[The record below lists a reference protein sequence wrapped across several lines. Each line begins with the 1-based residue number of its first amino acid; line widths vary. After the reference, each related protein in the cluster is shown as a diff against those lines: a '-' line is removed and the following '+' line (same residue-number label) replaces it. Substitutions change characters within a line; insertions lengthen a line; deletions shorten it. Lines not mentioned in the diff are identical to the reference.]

1 MKFAANI
8 IVLSVVCCASVSTGF
23 EKLKDEPELNAKF
36 FVKSYSTRTW
46 TFVSSF
52 TSTVFYT
59 CYTSEEADFVA
70 CQGRKLRR
78 SRKLDIPL
86 GEVDDELSSSLAEA
100 EEKQDTAE
108 KLFFTVWSTSSTTV
122 TVTTF
127 STNRSVTV
135 SVRILCTYP
144 GVMFNVC

>member
-1 MKFAANI
+1 MKLTATILVFTAMVCAAA
-8 IVLSVVCCASVSTGF
+8 ASF
-23 EKLKDEPELNAKF
+23 EELKDESELNAKF

-52 TSTVFYT
+52 TSTLFYS
-59 CYTSEEADFVA
+59 CYTSAAALQA

-78 SRKLDIPL
+78 SRKLDIPIK
-86 GEVDDELSSSLAEA
+86 EVDEEISSSLTEA
-100 EEKQDTAE
+100 EDKQDTSE

-127 STNRSVTV
+127 STNRSVTI
-135 SVRILCTYP
+135 SVRLLCTYP
-144 GVMFNVC
+144 GALINVC